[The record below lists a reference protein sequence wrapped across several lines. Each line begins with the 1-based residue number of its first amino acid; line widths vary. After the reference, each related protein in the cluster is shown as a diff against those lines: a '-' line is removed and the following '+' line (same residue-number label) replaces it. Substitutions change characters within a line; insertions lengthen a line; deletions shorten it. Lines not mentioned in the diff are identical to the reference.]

1 MPNVEMTIREGCVA
15 AVRAPK
21 RMLGK
26 DVEASRSYLLAPSSA
41 QFAVDADTFRFSG
54 TDMKA
59 GRVRADIRTEDVR
72 SIFINVQKV
81 NVAKIV
87 WGIVLI
93 AGGGTLLAMWF
104 LIVGFFVGPVL
115 VIIGIVLLVKGLNRA
130 IEFTILVTQN
140 LFNFV
145 TISLRSMTASS
156 EIEHFIDSF
165 WNLVRGTMDAEPE
178 GMVEPMD
185 AEPEGMV
192 EPLMSAPLTDVIEEK
207 SYVDDKQ
214 RPPTLQSAL
223 IEEQVAAPAIATVP
237 RPLTTARQMVV
248 TPRQAPAPVKP
259 QPIPAEEPPLVFA
272 DPRSIRIESQPIVPS
287 TTPAPERPVISIK
300 PQPAVVEKPSPVF
313 TCNVCYEQFSSQQIL
328 LEHKRESEHW

>member
-1 MPNVEMTIREGCVA
+1 MPSVEMTIREGCVA
-15 AVRAPK
+15 AVHAPK
-21 RMLGK
+21 HMLGK
-26 DVEASRSYLLAPSSA
+26 DVESSRSYLLAPSSA
-41 QFAVDADTFRFSG
+41 QFAVDAYTFRFSG

-165 WNLVRGTMDAEPE
+165 WNLVRGTMDEK
-178 GMVEPMD
+178 
-185 AEPEGMV
+185 PEGMV
-192 EPLMSAPLTDVIEEK
+192 EPLTSAPLTDVIEEK

-214 RPPTLQSAL
+214 RPPTLQSPR
-223 IEEQVAAPAIATVP
+223 IEEQVAVPAIVTVP

-272 DPRSIRIESQPIVPS
+272 DPRSIRIESQPIAPS

-328 LEHKRESEHW
+328 LEHKRESGHW